1 TPAPSWC
8 RQRSRSSTKI
18 PRRPCPRASCARSTA
33 ATRARCSCSPRGA
46 SRSRGGRCA
55 SRARRGTRLGSSPR
69 RRWPTEMATFA
80 PKGVSRRVYDV
91 AVLGPDVGGAAAAAL
106 CARSGLRTL
115 LAPMQPV
122 SAVRESEGW
131 LLPGAHPVI
140 APLRQLNAA
149 AVTLDELGLGADLQ
163 RHTGPAQ

>member
-1 TPAPSWC
+1 
-8 RQRSRSSTKI
+8 
-18 PRRPCPRASCARSTA
+18 
-33 ATRARCSCSPRGA
+33 
-46 SRSRGGRCA
+46 
-55 SRARRGTRLGSSPR
+55 
-69 RRWPTEMATFA
+69 
-80 PKGVSRRVYDV
+80 
-91 AVLGPDVGGAAAAAL
+91 
-106 CARSGLRTL
+106 RTL

-163 RHTGPAQ
+163 RHTGPAQGALQLLSERLRLSLPVQPARLKAARRSSPSCCAKRPRRPAAR